1 MKFKQLLLYLSFTLL
16 IGCKPFDMV
25 GYIQAI
31 EPSESLLPPLQPLWD
46 DQQFQVLFPQTTLED
61 PYLVSPIPD
70 GRAIDIQMMYTQM
83 IRGGISHLRGT
94 PAGYAV
100 LDLNIQ
106 SQPTGL
112 NAVMSIINFGL
123 LGLPIV
129 LGAPNNYYRIEC
141 IAVIQ
146 IMNEEEE
153 ILGTYMGSA
162 RENATQTLYVQNE
175 RKWTMEVFA
184 QSMEEV
190 QRQIQAD
197 FLRLERL
204 LEKEAKVFRKE

>member
-1 MKFKQLLLYLSFTLL
+1 MKFKQLLLYLSFSLL
-16 IGCKPFDMV
+16 VACKPFDMV

-31 EPSESLLPPLQPLWD
+31 EPSESLLPSLQPLWD
-46 DQQFQVLFPQTTLED
+46 DQQFQVLFPQSAVED

-83 IRGGISHLRGT
+83 IRGGISHLAG
-94 PAGYAV
+94 PPVGYAA

-106 SQPTGL
+106 TQQTGL
-112 NAVMSIINFGL
+112 NAALSILNFGL
-123 LGLPIV
+123 LGLPLV
-129 LGAPNNYYRIEC
+129 FGAPTKHYRIEC
-141 IAVIQ
+141 IAIVQ
-146 IMNEEEE
+146 IMNVEEE
-153 ILGTYMGSA
+153 ILGTYMGTAQEKAAQS
-162 RENATQTLYVQNE
+162 LYVQNE

-184 QSMEEV
+184 QSMESV

-204 LEKEAKVFRKE
+204 LEKEGKDFRKE